1 MYIKEENQERNM
13 ESEYIPVER
22 NRYGGE
28 TKGVEQL
35 GKKIASTLMG
45 RENKKD
51 YFSGKEAK
59 KTREFLDS
67 YGLKENSN
75 QESLVFP
82 DNSALYTTIVADFVD
97 QRLRP
102 QLLAEELIRSVRV
115 DPQGA
120 SGIKIPVNTL
130 LVADDLPDSG
140 DVTYQ
145 SDKDYSATEITL
157 GWKYVAQRISHQL
170 ITQSNI
176 DIVMDQL
183 GLMGFAISNKVDQDI
198 IASFET
204 ATPDDGSEDNYRA
217 LGDSVTLTYKEL
229 LQGLTDSMAND
240 AMPDA
245 VLMSPKSLYNL
256 LSDDDSV
263 KALANNSVQPGQV
276 FPMTTTFLGLRV
288 LVSNNV
294 SENDVFIIDSNR
306 TGYFLEGS
314 AVEVMDGRISQSTAQ
329 EFIAVKLYGVEV
341 VQPKTVYRLQEN
353 TAE

>member
-1 MYIKEENQERNM
+1 
-13 ESEYIPVER
+13 
-22 NRYGGE
+22 
-28 TKGVEQL
+28 
-35 GKKIASTLMG
+35 
-45 RENKKD
+45 
-51 YFSGKEAK
+51 
-59 KTREFLDS
+59 
-67 YGLKENSN
+67 
-75 QESLVFP
+75 
-82 DNSALYTTIVADFVD
+82 
-97 QRLRP
+97 
-102 QLLAEELIRSVRV
+102 
-115 DPQGA
+115 
-120 SGIKIPVNTL
+120 
-130 LVADDLPDSG
+130 VADDLPDSG
-140 DVTYQ
+140 DVTFQ

-183 GLMGFAISNKVDQDI
+183 GLMGFAISNKIDQDI

-217 LGDSVTLTYKEL
+217 LGDGVTLTYKEL
-229 LQGLTDSMAND
+229 LQGLTDSMEND

-341 VQPKTVYRLQEN
+341 VQSKTVYRLQEN

>member
-1 MYIKEENQERNM
+1 MEN
-13 ESEYIPVER
+13 EYIPVER

-35 GKKIASTLMG
+35 GRKIVSTLMS
-45 RENKKD
+45 REQKKD

-59 KTREFLDS
+59 RTREFLDT
-67 YGLKENSN
+67 YGLSN
-75 QESLVFP
+75 NISTEELTFP

-102 QLLAEELIRSVRV
+102 QLLAEGLIRNVRV

-130 LVADDLPDSG
+130 LSADDLPDSG
-140 DVTYQ
+140 DVSY
-145 SDKDYSATEITL
+145 SSSVDYAATEITL

-198 IASFET
+198 IASFES
-204 ATPDDGSEDNYRA
+204 AAPDTGENDNYKA
-217 LGDSVTLTYKEL
+217 LGDSTTLTYTNL
-229 LQGLTDSMAND
+229 LKGLTDAMSND

-245 VLMSPKSLYNL
+245 VLMGPSSLFNL
-256 LSDDDSV
+256 LSDSDSIT
-263 KALANNSVQPGQV
+263 ALANNSVQPGQI
-276 FPMTTTFLGLRV
+276 FPMTMTFLGLRV

-314 AVEVMDGRISQSTAQ
+314 SVEVMDGRISQSTAQ
-329 EFIAVKLYGVEV
+329 EFIAVKLYGVDV
-341 VQPKTVYRLQEN
+341 VQPKTIYRLQEN